1 MDRLGINLSFII
13 IYLDEVFIASLD
25 LSTHVHH
32 LHLILKMLHIFG
44 YFMNPVYSHVLMYH
58 FLVILPMWTELF
70 TPQPSSDDPEFPPL
84 TDKPAL
90 Q

>member
-44 YFMNPVYSHVLMYH
+44 LFMNLC
-58 FLVILPMWTELF
+58 LF
-70 TPQPSSDDPEFPPL
+70 TRADVPFLGDTIYVDKVAPLPSH
-84 TDKPAL
+84 L
-90 Q
+90 QMTQNFLR